1 MRQFLKLDN
10 PQPQIHDSLYT
21 TCMWI
26 QVQKY
31 WNDKSINS
39 TLSKSKY
46 LYHVYNH
53 INISI

>member
-1 MRQFLKLDN
+1 
-10 PQPQIHDSLYT
+10 
-21 TCMWI
+21 MWI

-46 LYHVYNH
+46 LYHIYNH
-53 INISI
+53 INISMKNGSMNIESQIMC